1 MDNEDKPEL
10 NLDRCIGCGVCA
22 SGCVFDAIS
31 LVERTGILEPPLDQK
46 ALREALKATQV

>member
-22 SGCVFDAIS
+22 SGCAFDAIT
-31 LVERTGILEPPLDQK
+31 LVERAGILTPPLDQTT
-46 ALREALKATQV
+46 LREAIKASQV

>member
-22 SGCVFDAIS
+22 SGCAFDAIT
-31 LVERTGILEPPLDQK
+31 LVERADILTPPLDQT
-46 ALREALKATQV
+46 ALREAIKASQV